1 MNKECFYNAISAIL
15 GCVLGVYCGY
25 NIHKQIIVKEESD
38 VKRDTTYVDSDKNF
52 VMPVES
58 NYCEKGDSS
67 YVKFVF
73 FGFKPFNGELIPSIG
88 MPIKTPKTRQCWTK
102 NGILNNKY
110 IRCCVNIENNLL
122 NN

>member
-1 MNKECFYNAISAIL
+1 MQKDCLYNAISAIL

-25 NIHKQIIVKEESD
+25 NIHEQIIIKEESGI
-38 VKRDTTYVDSDKNF
+38 KHDTTYVDSDKNF

-67 YVKFVF
+67 YVKSVF
-73 FGFKPFNGELIPSIG
+73 FGFKPLNGELIQSIG
-88 MPIKTPKTRQCWTK
+88 MPIKTPKIRLYWTK
-102 NGILNNKY
+102 NGVLNNKY
-110 IRCCVNIENNLL
+110 IHSCVNIENNLL

>member
-1 MNKECFYNAISAIL
+1 MQKDCLYNAISAIL

-25 NIHKQIIVKEESD
+25 NIHKQIIIKEESD

-52 VMPVES
+52 AMPVES
-58 NYCEKGDSS
+58 KYCEKGDSS
-67 YVKFVF
+67 HVKSVF

-88 MPIKTPKTRQCWTK
+88 MPIKTPKIRLYWTK
-102 NGILNNKY
+102 NSVLNNKY
-110 IRCCVNIENNLL
+110 THSCVNIENNLL